1 MLGNSVPKIL
11 LCLFLFFSVQFSF
24 AQKSRT
30 QLEKEKKENLR
41 QIAEAERILTETT
54 SKKEVTLGQ
63 LQALNQQIKARQSLI
78 NSYSAEIKILDGE
91 ISDLRIVVNA
101 LQNDLKNL
109 KQEYAD
115 QIYSSYKANKGN
127 NRLMFLFSAKNF
139 NQLVQRMKYLEQYSK
154 ARKLQAVQIEEV
166 AKELVTQK
174 SKVEAKRS
182 DQQRLLNQQVRESRK
197 LANSKQKQSS
207 LIAQL
212 SKKEKELRREMET
225 RKKAVEKLNTLI
237 ASIVEEE
244 VEKSVSVSNA
254 VAASESELS
263 RQFESKKNKLS
274 WPVSSGF
281 VSSKFGKQ
289 QHAVLKR
296 VTIINDGIGIQTE
309 KDSKVK
315 SVFDGV
321 VSSISTIAGMNNVVL
336 IKHGDYFTVY
346 ARLKTIN
353 VKKGQ
358 TVRAEDVIGDVY
370 TNRDGISELEFRVYK
385 GTTRLNP
392 ESWLELK

>member
-1 MLGNSVPKIL
+1 MLGSSFTKTLIFL
-11 LCLFLFFSVQFSF
+11 LLIFSVQLSF
-24 AQKSRT
+24 GQKNRN

-101 LQNDLKNL
+101 LQNDLENL

-166 AKELVTQK
+166 ATELVTQK
-174 SKVEAKRS
+174 GKVEAKRS

-212 SKKEKELRREMET
+212 SKKEKELRREMES
-225 RKKAVEKLNTLI
+225 RKKADERLNTLI
-237 ASIVEEE
+237 ASIVESE

-254 VAASESELS
+254 VTASESELS
-263 RQFESKKNKLS
+263 RQFESKKNKLA

-296 VTIINDGIGIQTE
+296 VTIINEGIRIQTE
-309 KDSKVK
+309 KEAEVK
-315 SVFDGV
+315 AVFEGV
-321 VSSISTIAGMNNVVL
+321 VTSIGAIAGMNNVVL

-346 ARLKTIN
+346 ARLKSVN

-358 TVRAEDVIGDVY
+358 RVRSDDVIGEIF
-370 TNRDGISELEFRVYK
+370 TNQEGISELIFRVYK
-385 GTTRLNP
+385 GKIKLNP
-392 ESWLELK
+392 ENWLALK